1 MGNKSERKQDVCS
14 LGVQSGSLFG
24 SKAHLRFQGPSLR
37 SGVPKEGHLEQTG
50 HRGMS
55 QELGRGF

>member
-24 SKAHLRFQGPSLR
+24 SKTHLRFQGPSLR
-37 SGVPKEGHLEQTG
+37 SDVPKEGHLQQTE